1 MLFKINEKIRIEDI
15 KGIKIEFFLKGS
27 KLTKKFRRPIVNM
40 KAKNIDLPCK
50 WAATDCWRTAQDPK
64 KEIEN
69 GTKIHRNDFFCFEI
83 L

>member
-1 MLFKINEKIRIEDI
+1 MNENIKIEDI
-15 KGIKIEFFLKGS
+15 KGNKIEFFLKGS

-40 KAKNIDLPCK
+40 NAKNIDLPCV

-69 GTKIHRNDFFCFEI
+69 GTKIQRYDIFCFAS